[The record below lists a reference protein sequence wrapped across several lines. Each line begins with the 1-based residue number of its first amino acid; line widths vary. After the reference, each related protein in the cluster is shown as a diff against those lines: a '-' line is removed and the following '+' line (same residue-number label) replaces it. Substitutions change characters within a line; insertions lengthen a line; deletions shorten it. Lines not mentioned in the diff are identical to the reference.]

1 MKKFISKKI
10 ISMFSLAVLSFVLVG
25 CFQPKTPEQIIAE
38 SKNPSLAKSYL
49 AIRDLPHRY
58 VEFNEDFIRVQD
70 YISSIKG
77 SIDDSVRSAQG
88 AYLGNFD
95 SSDDDI
101 AKTFINNA
109 KANGNSVKMY
119 KRDVNAIM
127 SSSLPKTWKLANL
140 DSAYNLDN
148 AFIEYDKDGR
158 MVAVLARMHYY
169 GKSLGYS
176 NTRIS
181 FVGFKYWARQVENQV
196 GNAYL
201 TNGFITEFK

>member
-1 MKKFISKKI
+1 M
-10 ISMFSLAVLSFVLVG
+10 
-25 CFQPKTPEQIIAE
+25 
-38 SKNPSLAKSYL
+38 
-49 AIRDLPHRY
+49 
-58 VEFNEDFIRVQD
+58 
-70 YISSIKG
+70 
-77 SIDDSVRSAQG
+77 SA
-88 AYLGNFD
+88 
-95 SSDDDI
+95 
-101 AKTFINNA
+101 
-109 KANGNSVKMY
+109 
-119 KRDVNAIM
+119 
-127 SSSLPKTWKLANL
+127 SLPKTWELANL

-169 GKSLGYS
+169 GRSLGYS